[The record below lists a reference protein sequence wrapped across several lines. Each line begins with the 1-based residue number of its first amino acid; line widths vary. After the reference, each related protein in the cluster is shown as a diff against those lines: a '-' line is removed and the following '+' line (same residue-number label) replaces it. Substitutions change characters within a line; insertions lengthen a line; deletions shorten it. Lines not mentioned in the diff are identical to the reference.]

1 MKPENP
7 LLDFQVSA
15 STIRF
20 PRFIESLA
28 KPGRGSVPAARFA
41 FLHSKVDDQEIR
53 KNKKKIY

>member
-20 PRFIESLA
+20 PRFRIMDAHEKSGIDGVWKNI
-28 KPGRGSVPAARFA
+28 KPIV
-41 FLHSKVDDQEIR
+41 L
-53 KNKKKIY
+53 KI